1 MLEEAGVAPLP
12 RMRSWKL
19 MKVEL
24 KFKFKLK
31 FLGIQVCQRAALSLA
46 NLPTQVL
53 FPFSHS
59 GSFKKRNSTEF

>member
-31 FLGIQVCQRAALSLA
+31 FLGTQVCQRAALSLA
-46 NLPTQVL
+46 NLPNPSA
-53 FPFSHS
+53 FPI
-59 GSFKKRNSTEF
+59 